1 MTAPAGR
8 PMLRRIGGADMAAPR
23 IGYLLPTRERVMTG
37 AHATGPLLALAERAE
52 RLGFDSIWIGDS
64 VTARPRHDPMTL
76 MAAVAARTTRAEI
89 GTAVLLPALRNPVLL
104 AHQWATL
111 DRISEGRVILGI
123 GSASDVPN
131 IRDEFAACGVPWE
144 ARLGRMMEAMRLC
157 RALWSGEKVTW
168 EGRWQVKDAVLG
180 PTPHRPGGPPIW
192 VAGASVKAIA
202 RVGQHFDGWF
212 PNGADPALYAR
223 TLAAMRDAARAA
235 GRDSAAITGAA
246 YLTLA
251 IDEDAA
257 RADARMDAFLESY
270 YGQRPDVMRKRQV
283 CFAGPAAAARDW
295 LAAYAAAGAQHICLR
310 FAGEHERQM
319 DIVAGFRGEL

>member
-1 MTAPAGR
+1 MAG
-8 PMLRRIGGADMAAPR
+8 PR

-37 AHATGPLLALAERAE
+37 QHETGPLLALAERAE

-111 DRISEGRVILGI
+111 DRISEGRVILGVGI
-123 GSASDVPN
+123 ASDVPN

-144 ARLGRMMEAMRLC
+144 KRLGRMMEGLRLC
-157 RALWSGEKVTW
+157 RALWSGEPVTW
-168 EGRWQVKDAVLG
+168 EGRWTLKGQAVG
-180 PTPHRPGGPPIW
+180 PTPHRKGGPPIW
-192 VAGASVKAIA
+192 AAGSAEATIE
-202 RVGQHFDGWF
+202 RVGKHLDGWF
-212 PNGADPALYAR
+212 PNGPDPKQYAMTWR
-223 TLAAMRDAARAA
+223 AMQDAARAA
-235 GRDSAAITGAA
+235 GRDPASITGAA

-257 RADARMDAFLESY
+257 RADARMNAFMGEY
-270 YGQRPDVMRKRQV
+270 YGQRPDLMRKRQA
-283 CFAGPAAAARDW
+283 CFAGTAAGARDW
-295 LAAYAAAGAQHICLR
+295 LAAYAAAGVQHFCLR

-319 DIVAGFRGEL
+319 DIVAGFRDTIAA

>member
-1 MTAPAGR
+1 MP
-8 PMLRRIGGADMAAPR
+8 APR

-37 AHATGPLLALAERAE
+37 QHETAPLLALAERAE
-52 RLGFDSIWIGDS
+52 ALGFDSIWIGDS

-76 MAAVAARTTRAEI
+76 MAAVAARTSRVEI

-131 IRDEFAACGVPWE
+131 IRDEFEACGVPWE
-144 ARLGRMMEAMRLC
+144 QRLGRMMEAMRLC
-157 RALWSGEKVTW
+157 RALWSGEPVTW
-168 EGRWQVKDAVLG
+168 EGRWRLKGQTVG

-192 VAGASVKAIA
+192 AAGSSEAAIA
-202 RVGQHFDGWF
+202 RIGRHFDGWF
-212 PNGADPALYAR
+212 PNGAEPALYAR
-223 TLAAMRDAARAA
+223 TLSAMRDAARAA
-235 GRDSAAITGAA
+235 GRDPAAITGAA

-257 RADARMDAFLESY
+257 RAEARLDGFLAHY
-270 YGQRPDVMRKRQV
+270 YGQRPDALRKRQV

-295 LAAYAAAGAQHICLR
+295 LSAYAAAGVQHMCLR
-310 FAGEHERQM
+310 FAGDHERQM
-319 DIVAGFRGEL
+319 DIVAGFRDGIGA